1 MIDRYNSENQ
11 LTFARR
17 AETQSGFV
25 NQTRIKVNLVKYFA
39 SLESRLFDARI

>member
-17 AETQSGFV
+17 PETQSRFL
-25 NQTRIKVNLVKYFA
+25 NQTRIKVELIKYFGL
-39 SLESRLFDARI
+39 LESRFFDARI